1 MVTQGGTLT
10 VTFVNSIDFL
20 NRIKEFEVKY
30 EMNWGEFLAKFTSGK
45 FSTCTEEYSDYTEW
59 AFLCKAF
66 LSDLI
71 QLEGKSPPCK
81 VGTEAG
87 NSEKP
92 ELISGFCFLGEQ
104 TWPQGLCRDRHQRTL
119 ALCRRRSNQIICRK
133 RSRMSTWFTQPS
145 SSPFLSA

>member
-104 TWPQGLCRDRHQRTL
+104 TCLMPNRISKRAQRSSKP
-119 ALCRRRSNQIICRK
+119 AKIMI
-133 RSRMSTWFTQPS
+133 
-145 SSPFLSA
+145 SSPFSNIN